1 VQQSRTRCTALAE
14 GHAVPRMDQKTLVP
28 TEATK
33 KMNLHRRLQRLERN
47 LRPAIDPEQCRIWYI
62 GAIVR
67 DDAPTI
73 PADEIPRCRTCG
85 GQHVIREML
94 TIVEPPREGGD
105 AS

>member
-1 VQQSRTRCTALAE
+1 
-14 GHAVPRMDQKTLVP
+14 
-28 TEATK
+28 
-33 KMNLHRRLQRLERN
+33 MNLPRRLQRLERN
-47 LRPAIDPEQCRIWYI
+47 LRLPAIDPEQCRIWYI